1 MGCGII
7 NNCHPFQINNS
18 DNPIYKTNQSEINNN
33 KRDENQI
40 INNEITNKEIK
51 ENNNE
56 KVPNYNNKK
65 VNINNKIENE
75 NQEIK
80 QTTENEINKLEYNNK
95 ITKAQI
101 SEEDKQ
107 KIQISLQNHF
117 LFKNIN
123 ESIISNIIELL
134 QMQKLQPNITLF
146 NKGDKGNYFYIIK
159 KGKLELIAEYGK
171 KILNQ
176 DETFGELALIENKA
190 RTATVKSIDYCILYL
205 INGKLFRET
214 VSQINEGE
222 LLERL
227 NFLKAISIFS
237 VLDNVHLNS
246 IALGMLKCEFEK
258 GQTILYEGDVG
269 QSIYIIKHGK
279 VKCFK
284 GEKEVRFLGPRDF
297 FGESAVLFNTNR
309 SLSVLVEER
318 SICYQISESL
328 LIDIIG
334 EEYKNI
340 IIYSISKVSFR
351 KSQYMKILANEMFFN
366 KILEN
371 CVLKTFD
378 NKALV
383 YDIKNP
389 NGFNKFYIIISGNF
403 IKESTGEILASRIQ
417 LYGDIFIKRN
427 SNPEFNIIAQDE
439 CRTIEFNWDEILPKL
454 NLNIEKR
461 KVLTLFER
469 IEQLKQI
476 SLFHETNENKLVDI
490 YLTMKKEKFKKGEK
504 IFEEGEKGNKLYLVK
519 KGKIKVF
526 KNSKF
531 IREINEGNCFGE
543 VALLINEP
551 RSATVIADTDIS
563 LLTLTKEDFNNF
575 IDKRMLAYLTHKI
588 SLMDNFNLTLEHLY
602 FIKNLGK
609 GKFGNVSLVHNNK
622 NYFAIKAVNKKAAD
636 KQKILIK
643 YFIQERNI
651 LLTIDHPFIMKLVKT
666 LKTENH
672 IFFLLEYI
680 SGQTFGKYLSERTQ
694 KQLKNIE
701 ETKFYIATLL
711 IIINYLNQNN
721 ICHRD
726 LKPDN
731 MILNELGY
739 LKLIDFGTS
748 IIIKDFTNTITGTP
762 YYIAPEVLLGKGYGF
777 SCDYWSIGIITY
789 EIYYNSY
796 PFGKDANDPMDV
808 YREVIKKNL
817 IIKNGDS
824 KIIQLIQYLLKK
836 KVNERVC
843 SLEKAKKLN
852 IFKDFKWNDLLDLK
866 LEPQYIPRVNQLKS
880 FQEYKMKYTSYM
892 IKQVENNKSES
903 NSLLSSYEDEED
915 KDIDYD
921 PNWANNF

>member
-7 NNCHPFQINNS
+7 NNCHPFQMNNL
-18 DNPIYKTNQSEINNN
+18 DNPIYKTNQTEINN
-33 KRDENQI
+33 KREENQT
-40 INNEITNKEIK
+40 INNEIINKGIK
-51 ENNNE
+51 ENKNE
-56 KVPNYNNKK
+56 KESNENDIKLK
-65 VNINNKIENE
+65 INNKIEND

-80 QTTENEINKLEYNNK
+80 QTAENEIIKLKYNNK
-95 ITKAQI
+95 ITKAEI
-101 SEEDKQ
+101 SEEDKK

-159 KGKLELIAEYGK
+159 KGKLELIAECGK

-227 NFLKAISIFS
+227 NFLKAISIFN

-246 IALGMLKCEFEK
+246 IALGMLKCEFDK

-269 QSIYIIKHGK
+269 QSIYIIKYGK

-309 SLSVLVEER
+309 SLSVLVEEK
-318 SICYQISESL
+318 SVCYQISESL

-340 IIYSISKVSFR
+340 IIYSISKVSIR

-366 KILEN
+366 KILDN
-371 CVLKTFD
+371 CVLKTFN
-378 NKALV
+378 NKDVV

-389 NGFNKFYIIISGNF
+389 NAFNKFFILISGNF

-417 LYGDIFIKRN
+417 LFGDIYIKRN
-427 SNPEFNIIAQDE
+427 SNPDFNIIAQDE
-439 CRTIEFNWDEILPKL
+439 CRTIEFNWDEIFPKL

-461 KVLTLFER
+461 KALTLFER

-531 IREINEGNCFGE
+531 IREIKEGNYFGE

-563 LLTLTKEDFNNF
+563 LLTLTKEDFKNF
-575 IDKRMLAYLTHKI
+575 IDKRMLDYLTHKI

-680 SGQTFGKYLSERTQ
+680 SGQTFGKYLSERTI

-711 IIINYLNQNN
+711 IIINYLNHV
-721 ICHRD
+721 I
-726 LKPDN
+726 
-731 MILNELGY
+731 
-739 LKLIDFGTS
+739 
-748 IIIKDFTNTITGTP
+748 
-762 YYIAPEVLLGKGYGF
+762 
-777 SCDYWSIGIITY
+777 
-789 EIYYNSY
+789 EI
-796 PFGKDANDPMDV
+796 
-808 YREVIKKNL
+808 
-817 IIKNGDS
+817 
-824 KIIQLIQYLLKK
+824 
-836 KVNERVC
+836 
-843 SLEKAKKLN
+843 
-852 IFKDFKWNDLLDLK
+852 
-866 LEPQYIPRVNQLKS
+866 
-880 FQEYKMKYTSYM
+880 
-892 IKQVENNKSES
+892 
-903 NSLLSSYEDEED
+903 
-915 KDIDYD
+915 
-921 PNWANNF
+921 

>member
-7 NNCHPFQINNS
+7 NNCHPFQMNNL
-18 DNPIYKTNQSEINNN
+18 DNPIYKTNQTEINN
-33 KRDENQI
+33 KREENQT
-40 INNEITNKEIK
+40 INNEIINKGIK
-51 ENNNE
+51 ENKNE
-56 KVPNYNNKK
+56 KESNENDIKLK
-65 VNINNKIENE
+65 INNKIEND

-80 QTTENEINKLEYNNK
+80 QTAENEIIKLKYNNK
-95 ITKAQI
+95 ITKAEI
-101 SEEDKQ
+101 SEEDKK

-227 NFLKAISIFS
+227 NFLKAISIFN

-246 IALGMLKCEFEK
+246 IALGMLKCEFDK

-269 QSIYIIKHGK
+269 QSIYIIKYGK

-309 SLSVLVEER
+309 SLSVLVEEK
-318 SICYQISESL
+318 SVCYQISESL

-340 IIYSISKVSFR
+340 IIYSISKVSIR

-366 KILEN
+366 KILDN
-371 CVLKTFD
+371 CVLKTFN
-378 NKALV
+378 NKDVV

-389 NGFNKFYIIISGNF
+389 NAFNKFFILISGNF

-417 LYGDIFIKRN
+417 LFGDIYIKRN
-427 SNPEFNIIAQDE
+427 SNPDFNIIAQDE
-439 CRTIEFNWDEILPKL
+439 CRTIEFNWDEIFPKL

-461 KVLTLFER
+461 KALTLFER

-490 YLTMKKEKFKKGEK
+490 FLSMKKEKFKKGEK

-531 IREINEGNCFGE
+531 IREIKEGNYFGE

-563 LLTLTKEDFNNF
+563 LLTLTKEDFKNF
-575 IDKRMLAYLTHKI
+575 IDKRMLDYLTHKI
-588 SLMDNFNLTLEHLY
+588 SLMDNFNLTLEHLF

-622 NYFAIKAVNKKAAD
+622 NFFAIKAVNKKAAD

-680 SGQTFGKYLSERTQ
+680 SGQTFGKYLSERTI

-808 YREVIKKNL
+808 YREVIKKHL
-817 IIKNGDS
+817 IIKNGDH
-824 KIIQLIQYLLKK
+824 KIIQLINCLLKK

-843 SLEKAKKLN
+843 SLEKAKKLD
-852 IFKDFKWNDLLDLK
+852 IFKDFQWDDLMDLK
-866 LEPQYIPRVNQLKS
+866 LEPQYIPRINQLKS
-880 FQEYKMKYTSYM
+880 FNDYQMKYMTYM
-892 IKQVENNKSES
+892 NKQIENNKNES
-903 NSLLSSYEDEED
+903 NSLLSSYEDDDD

>member
-7 NNCHPFQINNS
+7 NNCHPFQMNNL
-18 DNPIYKTNQSEINNN
+18 DNPIYKTNQTEINN
-33 KRDENQI
+33 KREENQT
-40 INNEITNKEIK
+40 INNEIINKGIK
-51 ENNNE
+51 ENKNE
-56 KVPNYNNKK
+56 KESNENDIKLK
-65 VNINNKIENE
+65 INNKIEND

-80 QTTENEINKLEYNNK
+80 QTAENEIIKLKYNNK
-95 ITKAQI
+95 ITKAEI
-101 SEEDKQ
+101 SEEDKK

-159 KGKLELIAEYGK
+159 KGKLELIAECGK

-227 NFLKAISIFS
+227 NFLKAISIFN

-246 IALGMLKCEFEK
+246 IALGMLKCEFDK

-269 QSIYIIKHGK
+269 QSIYIIKYGK

-309 SLSVLVEER
+309 SLSVLVEEK
-318 SICYQISESL
+318 SVCYQISESL

-340 IIYSISKVSFR
+340 IIYSISKVSIR

-366 KILEN
+366 KILDN
-371 CVLKTFD
+371 CVLKTFN
-378 NKALV
+378 NKDVV

-389 NGFNKFYIIISGNF
+389 NAFNKFFILISGNF

-417 LYGDIFIKRN
+417 LFGDIYIKRN
-427 SNPEFNIIAQDE
+427 SNPDFNIIAQDE
-439 CRTIEFNWDEILPKL
+439 CRTIEFNWDEIFPKL

-461 KVLTLFER
+461 KALTLFER

-490 YLTMKKEKFKKGEK
+490 FLSMKKEKFKKGEK

-531 IREINEGNCFGE
+531 IREIKEGNYFGE

-563 LLTLTKEDFNNF
+563 LLTLTKEDFKNF
-575 IDKRMLAYLTHKI
+575 IDKRMLDYLTHKI
-588 SLMDNFNLTLEHLY
+588 SLMDNFNLTLEHLF

-622 NYFAIKAVNKKAAD
+622 NFFAIKAVNKKAAD

-680 SGQTFGKYLSERTQ
+680 SGQTFGKYLSERTI

-748 IIIKDFTNTITGTP
+748 IIIKDLVIIG
-762 YYIAPEVLLGKGYGF
+762 LLELLLMKF
-777 SCDYWSIGIITY
+777 II
-789 EIYYNSY
+789 IH
-796 PFGKDANDPMDV
+796 
-808 YREVIKKNL
+808 IL
-817 IIKNGDS
+817 
-824 KIIQLIQYLLKK
+824 
-836 KVNERVC
+836 
-843 SLEKAKKLN
+843 LEKM
-852 IFKDFKWNDLLDLK
+852 
-866 LEPQYIPRVNQLKS
+866 Q
-880 FQEYKMKYTSYM
+880 M
-892 IKQVENNKSES
+892 ILWMFIEK
-903 NSLLSSYEDEED
+903 
-915 KDIDYD
+915 
-921 PNWANNF
+921 

>member
-7 NNCHPFQINNS
+7 NNCHPFQMNNL
-18 DNPIYKTNQSEINNN
+18 DNPIYKTNQTEINN
-33 KRDENQI
+33 KREENQT
-40 INNEITNKEIK
+40 INNEIINKGIK
-51 ENNNE
+51 ENKNE
-56 KVPNYNNKK
+56 KESNENDIKLK
-65 VNINNKIENE
+65 INNKIEND

-80 QTTENEINKLEYNNK
+80 QTAENEIIKLKYNNK
-95 ITKAQI
+95 ITKAEI
-101 SEEDKQ
+101 SEEDKK

-159 KGKLELIAEYGK
+159 KGKLELIAECGK

-227 NFLKAISIFS
+227 NFLKAISIFN

-246 IALGMLKCEFEK
+246 IALGMLKCEFDK

-269 QSIYIIKHGK
+269 QSIYIIKYGK

-309 SLSVLVEER
+309 SLSVLVEEK
-318 SICYQISESL
+318 SVCYQISESL

-340 IIYSISKVSFR
+340 IIYSISKVSIR

-366 KILEN
+366 KILDN
-371 CVLKTFD
+371 CVLKTFN
-378 NKALV
+378 NKDVV

-389 NGFNKFYIIISGNF
+389 NAFNKFFILISGNF

-417 LYGDIFIKRN
+417 LFGDIYIKRN
-427 SNPEFNIIAQDE
+427 SNPDFNIIAQDE
-439 CRTIEFNWDEILPKL
+439 CRTIEFNWDEIFPKL

-461 KVLTLFER
+461 KALTLFER

-490 YLTMKKEKFKKGEK
+490 FLSMKKEKFKKGEK

-531 IREINEGNCFGE
+531 IREIKEGNYFGE

-563 LLTLTKEDFNNF
+563 LLTLTKEDFKNF
-575 IDKRMLAYLTHKI
+575 IDKRMLDYLTHKI
-588 SLMDNFNLTLEHLY
+588 SLMDNFNLTLEHLF

-622 NYFAIKAVNKKAAD
+622 NFFAIKAVNKKAAD

-680 SGQTFGKYLSERTQ
+680 SGQTFGKYLSERTI

-808 YREVIKKNL
+808 YREVIKKHL
-817 IIKNGDS
+817 IIKNGDH
-824 KIIQLIQYLLKK
+824 KIIQLINCLLKK

-843 SLEKAKKLN
+843 SLEKAKKLD
-852 IFKDFKWNDLLDLK
+852 IFKDFQWDDLMDLK
-866 LEPQYIPRVNQLKS
+866 LEPQYIPRINQLKS
-880 FQEYKMKYTSYM
+880 FNDYQMKYMTYM
-892 IKQVENNKSES
+892 NKQIENNKNES
-903 NSLLSSYEDEED
+903 NSLLSSYEDDDD

>member
-7 NNCHPFQINNS
+7 NNCHPFQMNNL
-18 DNPIYKTNQSEINNN
+18 DNPIYKTNQTEINN
-33 KRDENQI
+33 KREENQT
-40 INNEITNKEIK
+40 INNEIINKGIK
-51 ENNNE
+51 ENKNE
-56 KVPNYNNKK
+56 KESNENDIKLK
-65 VNINNKIENE
+65 INNKIEND

-80 QTTENEINKLEYNNK
+80 QTAENEIIKLKYNNK
-95 ITKAQI
+95 ITKAEI
-101 SEEDKQ
+101 SEEDKK

-159 KGKLELIAEYGK
+159 KGKLELIAECGK

-227 NFLKAISIFS
+227 NFLKAISIFN

-269 QSIYIIKHGK
+269 QSIYIIKYGK

-309 SLSVLVEER
+309 SLSVLVEEK

-334 EEYKNI
+334 KEYKNV

-351 KSQYMKILANEMFFN
+351 KSQYMKILSNEMFFN

-371 CVLKTFD
+371 CVLKTFN
-378 NKALV
+378 NKDIV
-383 YDIKNP
+383 YDTKNP
-389 NGFNKFYIIISGNF
+389 NAFNKFYILISGNF
-403 IKESTGEILASRIQ
+403 TKESTGEILASRIQ
-417 LYGDIFIKRN
+417 LFGDVFIKRN
-427 SNPEFNIIAQDE
+427 SNPEFNIISQDE
-439 CRTIEFNWDEILPKL
+439 CRTIEFNWDEIFPKL

-461 KVLTLFER
+461 KALTLFER

-490 YLTMKKEKFKKGEK
+490 YLSMKKEIFKKGEK

-519 KGKIKVF
+519 RGKIKVF
-526 KNSKF
+526 KQSKF
-531 IREINEGNCFGE
+531 IREIKEGNCFGE

-551 RSATVIADTDIS
+551 RSATVIADTDTS
-563 LLTLTKEDFNNF
+563 LLTLTKEDFKKF
-575 IDKRMLAYLTHKI
+575 IDKRMLDYLTHKI

-651 LLTIDHPFIMKLVKT
+651 LLTIDNPFIMKLVKT

-680 SGQTFGKYLSERTQ
+680 SGQTFGKYLSERTI

-808 YREVIKKNL
+808 YREVIKKHL
-817 IIKNGDS
+817 IIKNGDH
-824 KIIQLIQYLLKK
+824 KIIQLINCLLKK

-843 SLEKAKKLN
+843 SLEKAKKLD
-852 IFKDFKWNDLLDLK
+852 IFKDFQWDDLMDLK
-866 LEPQYIPRVNQLKS
+866 LEPQYIPRINQLKS
-880 FQEYKMKYTSYM
+880 FNDYQMKYMTYM
-892 IKQVENNKSES
+892 NKQIENNKNES
-903 NSLLSSYEDEED
+903 NSLLSTYEDDDD

>member
-1 MGCGII
+1 MGCIQTKKLGDNEII
-7 NNCHPFQINNS
+7 KVNYP
-18 DNPIYKTNQSEINNN
+18 
-33 KRDENQI
+33 ENQI
-40 INNEITNKEIK
+40 SNTTNANPINTNKKEEKTNGNLTPTTKEKTKNEIKEIK
-51 ENNNE
+51 NSNIRS
-56 KVPNYNNKK
+56 NK
-65 VNINNKIENE
+65 E
-75 NQEIK
+75 NQIDK
-80 QTTENEINKLEYNNK
+80 SEYNNK
-95 ITKAQI
+95 ITKAEI
-101 SEEDKQ
+101 SEEDKK
-107 KIQISLQNHF
+107 KIFNSLQNHF
-117 LFKNIN
+117 LFKNKSQN
-123 ESIISNIIELL
+123 IISNIIDLL
-134 QMQKLQPNITLF
+134 QMQKLSPNTTLF

-176 DETFGELALIENKA
+176 DETFGELALIENKE

-205 INGKLFRET
+205 INGKSFREI
-214 VSQINEGE
+214 VSQMNEGE
-222 LLERL
+222 LSERL
-227 NFLKAISIFS
+227 NFLKAISIFN

-269 QSIYIIKHGK
+269 QSIYIIKIGS

-297 FGESAVLFNTNR
+297 FGESAVLFSTNR
-309 SLSVLVEER
+309 SLSVLVEEK

-328 LIDIIG
+328 LIDNIG
-334 EEYKNI
+334 EEYKNVI
-340 IIYSISKVSFR
+340 ISSLSKVSIK
-351 KSQYMKILANEMFFN
+351 KSQYMKILANEIFFS

-371 CVLKTFD
+371 CHLKTF
-378 NKALV
+378 NSKEV
-383 YDIKNP
+383 IYDSEKP
-389 NGFNKFYIIISGNF
+389 NDFNKFYVIISGNF
-403 IKESTGEILASRIQ
+403 INGNNGEILGSRNQ
-417 LYGDIFIKRN
+417 LFGDEYIKKN
-427 SNPEFNIIAQDE
+427 LAPNFDIISQDE
-439 CRTIEFNWDEILPKL
+439 CRTIEFNWDEIFPKL

-461 KVLTLFER
+461 KALTLFER
-469 IEQLKQI
+469 VEQLKNI
-476 SLFHETNENKLVDI
+476 SLFHETNEIRLIDI
-490 YLTMKKEKFKKGEK
+490 YLSMKKEKFKKGEK

-526 KNSKF
+526 KHSKF
-531 IREINEGNCFGE
+531 IREIKEGNCFGE

-563 LLTLTKEDFNNF
+563 LLTLTKEDFKTF
-575 IDKRMLAYLTHKI
+575 IDKRMLVYLTYKI

-602 FIKNLGK
+602 FIKNLGQ
-609 GKFGNVSLVHNNK
+609 GKFGSVSLVHNNK
-622 NYFAIKAVNKKAAD
+622 NFFAIKAVDKKAAD

-651 LLTIDHPFIMKLVKT
+651 LLTLDHPFIMKLVKT

-680 SGQTFGKYLSERTQ
+680 SGQTFGKYLSSRTP

-711 IIINYLNQNN
+711 SIINYLNLNN
-721 ICHRD
+721 VCHRD

-731 MILNELGY
+731 MILNTLGY
-739 LKLIDFGTS
+739 LNLIDFGTS

-789 EIYYNSY
+789 EIYYNNY

-817 IIKNGDS
+817 VIKNGDS
-824 KIIQLIQYLLKK
+824 RVIQLIQCLLKK
-836 KVNERVC
+836 KVCERIC

-852 IFKDFKWNDLLDLK
+852 IFKDFKWDDLMDLK
-866 LEPQYIPRVNQLKS
+866 LEPQYIPKVNELKDFS
-880 FQEYKMKYTSYM
+880 EYNFKYLNFVQ
-892 IKQVENNKSES
+892 KQMQNKTNN
-903 NSLLSSYEDEED
+903 NSILSSYDDDDD
-915 KDIDYD
+915 KDIEYD